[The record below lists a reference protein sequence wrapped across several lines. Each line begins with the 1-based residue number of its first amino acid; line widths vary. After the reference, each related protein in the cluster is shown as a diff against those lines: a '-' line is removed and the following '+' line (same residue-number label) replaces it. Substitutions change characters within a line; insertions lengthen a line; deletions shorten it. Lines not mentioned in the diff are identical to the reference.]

1 MGAIINGLLSGAA
14 YALIAVGFVMIYK
27 GSRIFNLAHGEI
39 GAFGLYIAYDLAHN
53 HGVPVILAFLAG
65 IVVSTLVAILI
76 ERTLVRRLID
86 RTPLAAV
93 ACTLGVAF
101 VLAYYEVLHYGA
113 KLLVFP
119 PPFGVFTFHVLGVT
133 VTFSRVMSLLFAA
146 GVAIGLA
153 LFLKRT
159 KFGLEVTAAVS
170 DKTLA
175 RLSGIRVDR
184 TRMFVWALGGAT
196 SGIAAMLIAS
206 VNTFSPLSTTLVL
219 IRALTA
225 ALLGGLTS
233 ITGAFVG
240 GLVIGIAE
248 SLVLA
253 HTTFPG
259 ADFAVVFVVLLV
271 ALLVRPQGIFGGSEA

>member
-1 MGAIINGLLSGAA
+1 MTAIIDGLLTGSA
-14 YALIAVGFVMIYK
+14 YSLIAVGFVMVYK

-39 GAFGLYIAYDLAHN
+39 GAFGLYMAYALN
-53 HGVPVILAFLAG
+53 KHGVPVLISFIAG
-65 IVVSTLVAILI
+65 IIIAAGVAVIIERILI
-76 ERTLVRRLID
+76 RRLVD
-86 RTPLAAV
+86 RSPLAAV

-101 VLAYYEVLHYGA
+101 VLAYYEVLQFGA

-119 PPFGVFTFHVLGVT
+119 PPFGTFSFHIGGLT
-133 VTFSRVMSLLFAA
+133 VTSSRVMELVFAA
-146 GVAIGLA
+146 GVAVGLA

-196 SGIAAMLIAS
+196 SGIAAMLIGS
-206 VNTFSPLSTTLVL
+206 VNTFTPLSTTLVL
-219 IRALTA
+219 IRGLTA

-233 ITGAFVG
+233 ITGALVG
-240 GLVIGIAE
+240 GLIIGVVE
-248 SLVLA
+248 SVVLA
-253 HTTFPG
+253 HTTVVG
-259 ADFAVVFVVLLV
+259 ADYTAVFVVLLF
-271 ALLVRPQGIFGGSEA
+271 ALLLRPQGIFGGSEA

>member
-1 MGAIINGLLSGAA
+1 MDAIINGLLTGSA

-39 GAFGLYIAYDLAHN
+39 GGLGIYIAWDLQHR
-53 HGVPVILAFLAG
+53 GVPVLVTFVVGVA
-65 IVVSTLVAILI
+65 VSTLLAIVV
-76 ERTLVRRLID
+76 ERTLVRRLVD

-101 VLAYYEVLHYGA
+101 LLAYFEVLHYGA
-113 KLLVFP
+113 NIKTFP
-119 PPFGVFTFHVLGVT
+119 PPFGTFSFHLGGLT
-133 VTFSRVMSLLFAA
+133 VTSSRLMMLVFAG

-153 LFLKRT
+153 AFLKGT

-196 SGIAAMLIAS
+196 AGVAAILIAS
-206 VNTFSPLSTTLVL
+206 VQTFSPLSNTLIL
-219 IRALTA
+219 IRGLIA

-233 ITGAFVG
+233 ITGAFAG
-240 GLVIGIAE
+240 GLVIGVVEAE
-248 SLVLA
+248 VSAHATTAGAPELA
-253 HTTFPG
+253 LFI
-259 ADFAVVFVVLLV
+259 VLLM

>member
-1 MGAIINGLLSGAA
+1 MTAIINGLLSGSA

-39 GAFGLYIAYDLAHN
+39 GGLGLYIAWDLEHR
-53 HGVPVILAFLAG
+53 GVPILLAFIVGIAFATLA
-65 IVVSTLVAILI
+65 AIII
-76 ERTLVRRLID
+76 ERILVRRLVD
-86 RTPLAAV
+86 KTPLAAV

-101 VLAYYEVLHYGA
+101 LFAYAEVLHYGA
-113 KLLVFP
+113 NVKTFP
-119 PPFGVFTFHVLGVT
+119 PPFGTSSFHLGGATVT
-133 VTFSRVMSLLFAA
+133 VSRLMSLVFAA
-146 GVAIGLA
+146 AVALGLA
-153 LFLKRT
+153 AFLKGT

-196 SGIAAMLIAS
+196 SGMAAMMIAS
-206 VNTFSPLSTTLVL
+206 SNGTFSPLSTTLVL
-219 IRALTA
+219 IRALVA

-240 GLVIGIAE
+240 GIAIGLVEAE
-248 SLVLA
+248 VSAHATSSGAPELA
-253 HTTFPG
+253 IFI
-259 ADFAVVFVVLLV
+259 VLLV
-271 ALLVRPQGIFGGSEA
+271 ALLARPQGIFGGSEA

>member
-1 MGAIINGLLSGAA
+1 MTAIINGLLTGSA

-39 GAFGLYIAYDLAHN
+39 GGIGLYIAWDLQHR
-53 HGVPVILAFLAG
+53 GVPVLVAFVAG
-65 IVVSTLVAILI
+65 IIFATLVAVVV
-76 ERTLVRRLID
+76 ERTLVRRLVD
-86 RTPLAAV
+86 RTPLAAL

-101 VLAYYEVLHYGA
+101 VLADFELIHYGA
-113 KLLVFP
+113 NIKTFP
-119 PPFGVFTFHVLGVT
+119 PPFGTFSFHFGGLT
-133 VTFSRVMSLLFAA
+133 VTSSRLMMLVFAGA
-146 GVAIGLA
+146 VAIGLGA
-153 LFLKRT
+153 FLKGT

-196 SGIAAMLIAS
+196 SGIAAILIAS
-206 VNTFSPLSTTLVL
+206 VQTFSPLSTTLIL
-219 IRALTA
+219 IRGLVA

-240 GLVIGIAE
+240 GLAIGLVEAE
-248 SLVLA
+248 ISAHATTAGAPELA
-253 HTTFPG
+253 I
-259 ADFAVVFVVLLV
+259 FVVLLI

>member
-1 MGAIINGLLSGAA
+1 MTAIINGLLTGAA
-14 YALIAVGFVMIYK
+14 YSLIAVGFVMIYK

-39 GAFGLYIAYDLAHN
+39 GAFGLYVAWDMQKHHVPILIAF
-53 HGVPVILAFLAG
+53 VVG
-65 IVVSTLVAILI
+65 IVVATLVGVIV

-86 RTPLAAV
+86 RTPLAAL
-93 ACTLGVAF
+93 ASTLGVAF
-101 VLAYYEVLHYGA
+101 LLAYSEYVHYTGNI
-113 KLLVFP
+113 KTFP
-119 PPFGVFTFHVLGVT
+119 PPFGTFHFNIGSLT
-133 VTFSRVMSLLFAA
+133 VTSSRVMELVFAGA
-146 GVAIGLA
+146 VAVGLVY
-153 LFLKRT
+153 FLKRT

-184 TRMFVWALGGAT
+184 TRAFVWALGGAT

-206 VNTFSPLSTTLVL
+206 VNTFHPLSTTLVL
-219 IRALTA
+219 VRALAA

-240 GLVIGIAE
+240 GLAIGIVE
-248 SLVLA
+248 SVVQSNA
-253 HTTFPG
+253 TFSG
-259 ADFAVVFVVLLV
+259 AADTAIFLVLLV

>member
-1 MGAIINGLLSGAA
+1 MEAIINGLLTGAA

-39 GAFGLYIAYDLAHN
+39 GAFGLYIAWDLQHRGMPVLIAFMVGI
-53 HGVPVILAFLAG
+53 GVA
-65 IVVSTLVAILI
+65 TLVAVVV
-76 ERTLVRRLID
+76 ERTLVRRLVD
-86 RTPLAAV
+86 RTPLAAL
-93 ACTLGVAF
+93 ASTLGVAF
-101 VLAYYEVLHYGA
+101 LLAYYEVLHYGA
-113 KLLVFP
+113 NIKTFP
-119 PPFGVFTFHVLGVT
+119 PPFGTFNFQIGSLT
-133 VTFSRVMSLLFAA
+133 VTSSRIMSLVFAA

-153 LFLKRT
+153 YFLKRT

-184 TRMFVWALGGAT
+184 TRAFVWALGGAT

-206 VNTFSPLSTTLVL
+206 VNTFHPLSTTLVL

-240 GLVIGIAE
+240 GLIIGVVEALI
-248 SLVLA
+248 VA
-253 HTTFPG
+253 HTTVAG
-259 ADFAVVFVVLLV
+259 AADTAIFIVLLV
-271 ALLVRPQGIFGGSEA
+271 SLLARPQGIFGGSQA

>member
-1 MGAIINGLLSGAA
+1 MTALINGILSGSA
-14 YALIAVGFVMIYK
+14 YGLIAVGFVMIYK

-39 GAFGLYIAYDLAHN
+39 GGFGLYIAWDLQHN
-53 HGVPVILAFLAG
+53 HKVPVLIAFVAG
-65 IVVSTLVAILI
+65 IIVATLVAII
-76 ERTLVRRLID
+76 VERTLVRRLID
-86 RTPLAAV
+86 RSPLAAV
-93 ACTLGVAF
+93 AATLGVAF
-101 VLAYYEVLHYGA
+101 VLAYYEVLQYGVN
-113 KLLVFP
+113 LQTFP
-119 PPFGVFTFHVLGVT
+119 PPFGNFSFKIGGLT
-133 VTFSRVMSLLFAA
+133 VTSSRLMSLVFAGA
-146 GVAIGLA
+146 VAVGLA

-175 RLSGIRVDR
+175 RLSGIRVNR

-206 VNTFSPLSTTLVL
+206 VQTFTPLSTTLVL

-233 ITGAFVG
+233 IIGAFVG
-240 GLVIGIAE
+240 GLAIGIVE
-248 SLVLA
+248 SLVVA
-253 HTTFPG
+253 HTTVAG
-259 ADFAVVFVVLLV
+259 ADYTAVFIVLLV

>member
-1 MGAIINGLLSGAA
+1 MTAIINGLLSGSA

-39 GAFGLYIAYDLAHN
+39 GAFGLYIAWDLQH
-53 HGVPVILAFLAG
+53 HKVPVLIAFVAG
-65 IVVSTLVAILI
+65 ILVATLVGVIV
-76 ERTLVRRLID
+76 ERTLVRRLVD

-101 VLAYYEVLHYGA
+101 LLAYYEVLHYGA
-113 KLLVFP
+113 KILVFP
-119 PPFGVFTFHVLGVT
+119 PPFGTFSFHIGSLT
-133 VTFSRVMSLLFAA
+133 VTSSRLMSLIFAA

-153 LFLKRT
+153 LFLKKT

-184 TRMFVWALGGAT
+184 TRAFVWALGGAT

-206 VNTFSPLSTTLVL
+206 VETFHPLSTTLVL
-219 IRALTA
+219 VRALTA

-240 GLVIGIAE
+240 GMAIGIIEALVVAH
-248 SLVLA
+248 STVAGAADTAIFLVLLA
-253 HTTFPG
+253 
-259 ADFAVVFVVLLV
+259 
-271 ALLVRPQGIFGGSEA
+271 ALLVRPQGVFGGSEA